1 MRWLPTNNRLLFIDE
16 FVKNAEGRILI
27 LIGGTGERE
36 YSMVFGKI
44 LKLFSLQD
52 LAVE

>member
-1 MRWLPTNNRLLFIDE
+1 LIDE
-16 FVKNAEGRILI
+16 FLKNTVRRIPI

-44 LKLFSLQD
+44 LKLFILPD